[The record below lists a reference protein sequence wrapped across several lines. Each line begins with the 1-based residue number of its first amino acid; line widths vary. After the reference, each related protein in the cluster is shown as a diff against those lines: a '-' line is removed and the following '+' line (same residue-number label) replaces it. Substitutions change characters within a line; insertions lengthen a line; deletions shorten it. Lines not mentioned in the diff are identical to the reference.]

1 MNDYL
6 YLKLE
11 RELRQQIES
20 GQLAAGEKMPSI
32 RHLAQTEQLSKATVL
47 SAYERLEAD
56 GLVQARTRSGFYV
69 CQSQQ
74 QLASPAISSPK
85 VDARTLDQGQILMGI
100 MQRGAAFDLY
110 PGHDSEPSNKKLQR
124 CLGRAQRQ
132 QSSAQYLYY
141 DEPLGLPALRKQIQQ
156 LMAHGGAK
164 AHEDEIIISN
174 GCQHALL
181 LALLATTRPG
191 DVVAVE
197 SPGFYGSL
205 QLIETL
211 GLKALE
217 LPCSA
222 NEGLSIDAL
231 RLATQHWPIKALIC
245 SPCFA
250 TPTGAS
256 MPEEAKQELLNIAK
270 QHDFA
275 LIEDDIYGELYFGQ
289 QRPRSLYSY
298 DQDGIVLQ
306 CSSFSKNLSRDL
318 RLGWLATGRYQQE
331 VIKAKLATSLAVPQ
345 LSQQGLSF
353 YIAEGGLDKHLRRK
367 RSQYQERYQ
376 EMRHLIQDYLP
387 EETRCSQASGGLAA
401 WIELPKHID
410 TLTLYEQ
417 ALEQGIVLTPGRLFT
432 AQDNYRNNLRL
443 SYAHPWTENRIKAFK
458 SLAAMVNANY

>member
-11 RELRQQIES
+11 RQLRQQIES
-20 GQLAAGEKMPSI
+20 GQLAAGGKMPSI
-32 RHLAQTEQLSKATVL
+32 RHLAQSQQLSKATVL

-56 GLVQARTRSGFYV
+56 GLIQARTRSGFYV
-69 CQSQQ
+69 CQTQHE
-74 QLASPAISSPK
+74 LDSPPISTPK
-85 VDARTLDQGQILMGI
+85 VDARALDQSQILMDI

-110 PGHDSEPSNKKLQR
+110 PGHDTEPSNHKLQR

-141 DEPLGLPALRKQIQQ
+141 DEPLGLLPLRKQIQQ

-164 AHEDEIIISN
+164 AHEDEIVVSN

-181 LALLATTRPG
+181 LALLAATRPG

-205 QLIETL
+205 QLIEAL

-231 RLATQHWPIKALIC
+231 RLATQHWPIRALIC

-256 MPEEAKQELLNIAK
+256 MPEASKQALLTIAK
-270 QHDFA
+270 QHDFV

-298 DQDGIVLQ
+298 DQDGLVLQ

-318 RLGWLATGRYQQE
+318 RLGWVATGRYQQQ

-376 EMRHLIQDYLP
+376 HMRYLLQQYFP
-387 EETRCSQASGGLAA
+387 EDTRCSQASGGLAA
-401 WIELPKHID
+401 WIELPKTVD
-410 TLTLYEQ
+410 TLALYEQ
-417 ALEQGIVLTPGRLFT
+417 ALEKGIVLTPGRLFT
-432 AQDNYRNNLRL
+432 AQDNYRNFLRL
-443 SYAHPWTENRIKAFK
+443 SYAHPWTDNRIGAFQT
-458 SLAAMVNANY
+458 LAKMIELDR